1 MAPKAKKIKN
11 RSVLFVPV
19 SIIVIVLA
27 LFFAFSIFLRVS
39 EVEVEGNGYYTAEE
53 IIEASGIERGDNLFF
68 INRSATT
75 SRIYS
80 RLPYI
85 ELVDVRR
92 SLPNRVV
99 IAVTESQAV
108 AYVAAESGYWAIDD
122 SCKLLS
128 QPDMGGLGGLLRVE
142 GLTPIA
148 PAVGERIEAGV
159 EEGPKVTYLSAILK
173 RIAGLGL
180 RSDVTWV
187 DISSVS
193 NPTFDYQ
200 GRFTVKLGA
209 LGSEEDLD
217 YKFQLLISAAEQMQ
231 AGDRGTLSIDADHAA
246 VHLTRD

>member
-27 LFFAFSIFLRVS
+27 LFFGFSIFLRVS
-39 EVEVEGNGYYTAEE
+39 EVEVEGNSFYTAEE
-53 IIEASGIERGDNLFF
+53 IVEASGIERGDNLFF

-108 AYVAAESGYWAIDD
+108 AYVAAESGYWAVDEG
-122 SCKLLS
+122 CKLLS
-128 QPDMGGLGGLLRVE
+128 QPDMGGLGGLIRVE

-148 PAVGERIEAGV
+148 PAVGQKIEAGV

-180 RSDVTWV
+180 RAGVTRI
-187 DISSVS
+187 DMSNVS
-193 NPTFDYQ
+193 NPVFDYL
-200 GRFTVKLGA
+200 GRFDVKLGA
-209 LGSEEDLD
+209 LGSEEELD
-217 YKFQLLISAAEQMQ
+217 YKFQLLLSAVEQMQ
-231 AGDRGTLSIDADHAA
+231 EGDRGTLSIDADHSA

>member
-1 MAPKAKKIKN
+1 MARKARKIKN

-27 LFFAFSIFLRVS
+27 LFFGFSIFLRVS
-39 EVEVEGNGYYTAEE
+39 DVQVEGNSFYTAEE

-99 IAVTESQAV
+99 IAVTESQAI
-108 AYVAAESGYWAIDD
+108 AYVTAESGYWAVDD

-128 QPDMGGLGGLLRVE
+128 QPDMGGLDGLIRVE

-148 PAVGERIEAGV
+148 PAVGQRIEAGV

-173 RIAGLGL
+173 RVAALGL
-180 RSDVTWV
+180 RADVARI
-187 DISSVS
+187 DISNVS
-193 NPTFDYQ
+193 NPTFSYL

-209 LGSEEDLD
+209 MGSGEELD
-217 YKFQLLISAAEQMQ
+217 YKFQLLLSAVEQMQ
-231 AGDRGTLSIDADHAA
+231 EGDRGTLSIDADHSA

>member
-108 AYVAAESGYWAIDD
+108 AYVAEI
-122 SCKLLS
+122 
-128 QPDMGGLGGLLRVE
+128 
-142 GLTPIA
+142 
-148 PAVGERIEAGV
+148 
-159 EEGPKVTYLSAILK
+159 
-173 RIAGLGL
+173 
-180 RSDVTWV
+180 
-187 DISSVS
+187 
-193 NPTFDYQ
+193 
-200 GRFTVKLGA
+200 GRAHV
-209 LGSEEDLD
+209 
-217 YKFQLLISAAEQMQ
+217 
-231 AGDRGTLSIDADHAA
+231 
-246 VHLTRD
+246 